1 MLSRLAT
8 LVVLVAIKDLV
19 FRVLAVAPRC
29 PPLVGGRTAAVAFMA
44 VTFAFLSAHV
54 FWALLAFTARVT
66 AAATG
71 MIGAMIIVL
80 RENTRGRRQ
89 CNNGCQQ
96 TRSD

>member
-1 MLSRLAT
+1 M
-8 LVVLVAIKDLV
+8 VLMAVENLV
-19 FRVLAVAPRC
+19 FGMFAAAS
-29 PPLVGGRTAAVAFMA
+29 GRPTLMRSASMTFMTVAFA
-44 VTFAFLSAHV
+44 LLPAHV

>member
-19 FRVLAVAPRC
+19 FRVLAAAPRC

-54 FWALLAFTARVT
+54 FWALLATRMTT
-66 AAATG
+66 AAAV
-71 MIGAMIIVL
+71 MVGAMIV
-80 RENTRGRRQ
+80 G
-89 CNNGCQQ
+89 G
-96 TRSD
+96 